1 MAEKDFSKLLYSA
14 VMTLKS
20 EEECQHLFEDLCT
33 PKEIK
38 SLAQRFA
45 VAKMLSEGR
54 IYNDIVEETGASTA
68 TISRV
73 SRALNYGQDGYELAL
88 SRLEEKDK

>member
-14 VMTLKS
+14 IMTLEN

-38 SLAQRFA
+38 SIAQRFA
-45 VAKMLSEGR
+45 VAKMLGEGR
-54 IYNDIVEETGASTA
+54 IYNEIVAETGASTA

-73 SRALNYGQDGYELAL
+73 NRTMSKGSKIVLE
-88 SRLEEKDK
+88 RLRTNKD

>member
-14 VMTLKS
+14 VMTLQS
-20 EEECQHLFEDLCT
+20 EEECHHLFEDLCT

-54 IYNDIVEETGASTA
+54 IYNDIVEETGASPA

-73 SRALNYGQDGYELAL
+73 NRTMSKGTKTVLE
-88 SRLEEKDK
+88 RLKD

>member
-1 MAEKDFSKLLYSA
+1 MAEKDFSKLLYDA
-14 VMTLKS
+14 VMTLKTQ
-20 EEECQHLFEDLCT
+20 EECQHLFEDLCT

-38 SLAQRFA
+38 SIAQRFA

-54 IYNDIVEETGASTA
+54 IYNDIVKETGASTA

-73 SRALNYGQDGYELAL
+73 NRTMSKGSRTVLE
-88 SRLEEKDK
+88 RLRTTEE

>member
-33 PKEIK
+33 PKEIN

-73 SRALNYGQDGYELAL
+73 NRTMSKGSKTVLE
-88 SRLEEKDK
+88 RLKNV

>member
-1 MAEKDFSKLLYSA
+1 MADKDFSKLLYSA
-14 VMTLKS
+14 IMTLKS

-38 SLAQRFA
+38 SIAQRLA
-45 VAKMLSEGR
+45 VAKMLSEGS
-54 IYNDIVEETGASTA
+54 IYNDIVDETGASTA

-73 SRALNYGQDGYELAL
+73 NRTMSKGSKTVLE
-88 SRLEEKDK
+88 RLKNV

>member
-1 MAEKDFSKLLYSA
+1 MSEKDFSQLLYSA
-14 VMTLKS
+14 IMTLKS
-20 EEECQHLFEDLCT
+20 EEECKHLFEDLCT

-38 SLAQRFA
+38 SIAQRFA

-73 SRALNYGQDGYELAL
+73 NRTMSQGSKTVLE
-88 SRLEEKDK
+88 RLRINKD

>member
-14 VMTLKS
+14 IMTLEN

-38 SLAQRFA
+38 SIAQRFA
-45 VAKMLSEGR
+45 VAKMLGEGKTVVTVLP
-54 IYNDIVEETGASTA
+54 DTGERYFST
-68 TISRV
+68 
-73 SRALNYGQDGYELAL
+73 ELF
-88 SRLEEKDK
+88 EF

>member
-14 VMTLKS
+14 VMTLQS
-20 EEECQHLFEDLCT
+20 EEECHHLFEDLCT

-54 IYNDIVEETGASTA
+54 IYNDIVKETGASTA

-73 SRALNYGQDGYELAL
+73 NRTMSKGSRTVLE
-88 SRLEEKDK
+88 RLKD

>member
-1 MAEKDFSKLLYSA
+1 MAEKDFSQLLYSA
-14 VMTLKS
+14 IMTLKT

-38 SLAQRFA
+38 SIAQRFA

-73 SRALNYGQDGYELAL
+73 NRTMSKGSKTVLE
-88 SRLEEKDK
+88 RLKNV

>member
-1 MAEKDFSKLLYSA
+1 MKEKDFSKLLYSA
-14 VMTLKS
+14 VMTLQS
-20 EEECQHLFEDLCT
+20 EEECHHLFEDLCT

-73 SRALNYGQDGYELAL
+73 NRTMSKGTKTVLE
-88 SRLEEKDK
+88 RLKD

>member
-1 MAEKDFSKLLYSA
+1 MAEKNFSKLLYSA
-14 VMTLKS
+14 VMTLQS
-20 EEECQHLFEDLCT
+20 EEECHHLFEDLCT

-73 SRALNYGQDGYELAL
+73 NRTMSKGTKIVLE
-88 SRLEEKDK
+88 RLKD

>member
-1 MAEKDFSKLLYSA
+1 MKEKDFSKLLYSA
-14 VMTLKS
+14 VMTLKT

-38 SLAQRFA
+38 SIAQRFA

-54 IYNDIVEETGASTA
+54 IYNDIVKETGASTA

-73 SRALNYGQDGYELAL
+73 NRTMSKGSRTV
-88 SRLEEKDK
+88 LERMKNV

>member
-38 SLAQRFA
+38 SIAQRFA
-45 VAKMLSEGR
+45 VAKMLGEGR
-54 IYNDIVEETGASTA
+54 IYNDIVDETGASTA

-73 SRALNYGQDGYELAL
+73 NRTMSKGSKTVLE
-88 SRLEEKDK
+88 RLRTNNN

>member
-38 SLAQRFA
+38 SIAQRFA
-45 VAKMLSEGR
+45 VAKMLGEGR
-54 IYNDIVEETGASTA
+54 IYNDIVDETGASTA

-73 SRALNYGQDGYELAL
+73 NRTMSKGSKTVLE
-88 SRLEEKDK
+88 RLRTNND

>member
-1 MAEKDFSKLLYSA
+1 MKEKNFSKLLYSA
-14 VMTLKS
+14 IMTL
-20 EEECQHLFEDLCT
+20 ENEDECKHLFEDICT

-45 VAKMLSEGR
+45 VAEMLSEGR
-54 IYNDIVEETGASTA
+54 VYNDIVEQTGASTA

-73 SRALNYGQDGYELAL
+73 NRTMSDGTKTVLE
-88 SRLEEKDK
+88 RLGKIKNV

>member
-38 SLAQRFA
+38 SIAQRFA

-54 IYNDIVEETGASTA
+54 IYNDIVDETGASTA

-73 SRALNYGQDGYELAL
+73 NRTMSKGSKTVLE
-88 SRLEEKDK
+88 RLKNV

>member
-14 VMTLKS
+14 VMTLKT
-20 EEECQHLFEDLCT
+20 EEECKHLFEDLCT

-38 SLAQRFA
+38 SIAQRFA

-54 IYNDIVEETGASTA
+54 IYNDIVKETGASTA

-73 SRALNYGQDGYELAL
+73 NRTMSKGSRTVLE
-88 SRLEEKDK
+88 RLKD

>member
-73 SRALNYGQDGYELAL
+73 NRTMSKGSKTVLE
-88 SRLEEKDK
+88 RLKNV

>member
-38 SLAQRFA
+38 SIAQRFA

-54 IYNDIVEETGASTA
+54 IYNDIVEETGDSTA

-73 SRALNYGQDGYELAL
+73 NRTMSKGSKTVLE
-88 SRLEEKDK
+88 RLRTSK

>member
-1 MAEKDFSKLLYSA
+1 MKEKDYLKLLYNA
-14 VMTLKS
+14 IMTL
-20 EEECQHLFEDLCT
+20 ENTEECRQLFEDLCT

-38 SLAQRFA
+38 SIAQRLA

-54 IYNDIVEETGASTA
+54 IYNDIVDETGASTA

-73 SRALNYGQDGYELAL
+73 NRTMSKGSRTVLE
-88 SRLEEKDK
+88 RLKNV

>member
-38 SLAQRFA
+38 SIAQRFA
-45 VAKMLSEGR
+45 VAKMLCEGK
-54 IYNDIVEETGASTA
+54 IYNVIVEETGAATA

-73 SRALNYGQDGYELAL
+73 NRTMSKGTKIVLE
-88 SRLEEKDK
+88 RLKD

>member
-14 VMTLKS
+14 VMTL
-20 EEECQHLFEDLCT
+20 ENEDECQQLFEDLST

-38 SLAQRFA
+38 SIAQRFA
-45 VAKMLSEGR
+45 VAKMHSEGR

-73 SRALNYGQDGYELAL
+73 NRTMSDGSKTVLE
-88 SRLEEKDK
+88 RLRG

>member
-1 MAEKDFSKLLYSA
+1 MKEKDFSKLLYSA
-14 VMTLKS
+14 VMTLKT

-38 SLAQRFA
+38 SIAQRLA

-54 IYNDIVEETGASTA
+54 IYNDIVKETGASTA

-73 SRALNYGQDGYELAL
+73 NRTMSKGSRTV
-88 SRLEEKDK
+88 LERMKNV

>member
-38 SLAQRFA
+38 SIAQRFA

-73 SRALNYGQDGYELAL
+73 NRTMSKGSKTVLE
-88 SRLEEKDK
+88 RLRTLKD

>member
-1 MAEKDFSKLLYSA
+1 MADKDFSKLLYSA

-38 SLAQRFA
+38 SIAQRFA

-73 SRALNYGQDGYELAL
+73 NRTMSKGSKLVLE
-88 SRLEEKDK
+88 RLKNV

>member
-14 VMTLKS
+14 VMTL
-20 EEECQHLFEDLCT
+20 ENEDECQQLFEDLCT

-38 SLAQRFA
+38 SIAQRFA

-73 SRALNYGQDGYELAL
+73 NRTMSDGSKTVLE
-88 SRLEEKDK
+88 RLKNV

>member
-1 MAEKDFSKLLYSA
+1 MVEKDFSKLLYSA
-14 VMTLKS
+14 IMTL
-20 EEECQHLFEDLCT
+20 ETEDECQHLLEDLCT

-38 SLAQRFA
+38 SLAQRFV

-54 IYNDIVEETGASTA
+54 IYNDIVDETGASTA

-73 SRALNYGQDGYELAL
+73 NRTMSKGSKTVLE
-88 SRLEEKDK
+88 RLRSTKI

>member
-45 VAKMLSEGR
+45 VAKMLSEGK
-54 IYNDIVEETGASTA
+54 IYNEIVDETGASTA

-73 SRALNYGQDGYELAL
+73 NRTMSKGSKTVLE
-88 SRLEEKDK
+88 RLKNV

>member
-1 MAEKDFSKLLYSA
+1 MAEKDFAKLLYSA
-14 VMTLKS
+14 VITLQS
-20 EEECQHLFEDLCT
+20 EEECHHLFEDLCT

-73 SRALNYGQDGYELAL
+73 NRTMSKGTKTVLE
-88 SRLEEKDK
+88 RLKD

>member
-54 IYNDIVEETGASTA
+54 IYNDIVEDTGASTA

-73 SRALNYGQDGYELAL
+73 NRTMSKGSKTVLE
-88 SRLEEKDK
+88 RLKNV